1 VADAEAR
8 GVRGSFP
15 SGGTRSGL
23 PGWSCS
29 ACSSP
34 APCGRCQREK
44 GWSGAWPAGASR
56 RDRGRHLRPLLG
68 GNHRASGRSGH
79 SQRVDAYRPGLPRPS
94 TAYGTRPLALVAS
107 PVGPL
112 RAHATYH
119 TRRGRTGHVARPGG
133 RRAHRDDTCRARLRR
148 RRDRGLPRQRSP
160 ERGELLIGNRRATSG
175 VQPCV
180 LSRSPHRTSGWSKKR
195 SPRTSTRCYSISK
208 TPSPRVTPSLT
219 RQTHRRRAV

>member
-8 GVRGSFP
+8 GVRRSFP

-94 TAYGTRPLALVAS
+94 TAYGTRPLALGCFSGGPAARSRHLPHSTGSNRSCCPSRRSESTPRRYLPSSATKTERSRPSEATQPRKGRVADRQ
-107 PVGPL
+107 PP
-112 RAHATYH
+112 
-119 TRRGRTGHVARPGG
+119 
-133 RRAHRDDTCRARLRR
+133 RD
-148 RRDRGLPRQRSP
+148 
-160 ERGELLIGNRRATSG
+160 ERRATLRSLSVPASNFG
-175 VQPCV
+175 MVEKAFASNVDAV
-180 LSRSPHRTSGWSKKR
+180 LFDLEDAVAPSDTFS
-195 SPRTSTRCYSISK
+195 YSANS
-208 TPSPRVTPSLT
+208 
-219 RQTHRRRAV
+219 